1 MESEYLT
8 IRQLSQ
14 YTSLHRNTLINWMK
28 RGMPFYRIGRSVRVK
43 RTDFDLWMRNN
54 FQERAGGTPKKSLKD
69 VLEETLM
76 EVHA

>member
-43 RTDFDLWMRNN
+43 RSEFDLWMRNN
-54 FQERAGGTPKKSLKD
+54 FQERPGGTPKKSLKD

-76 EVHA
+76 EVQA